1 MLTKKKKIA
10 IFAIAVAVIC
20 SVAWFLIYQN
30 RVHGE
35 SKNYI
40 AAEPAAT
47 DQPTING
54 IQITASGAN
63 TKPGTQGSLA
73 EVCDKRVPTAGYLE
87 KGESKNDKDVIKKN
101 AKGGERNPF
110 VILEIVPDK
119 KMQQMSL
126 LQGDDKT
133 PVDWMKAG
141 ISTGKN
147 FHSGNNIEND
157 VSNAFGY
164 WAMNYKY
171 NVLKY
176 GTDSTNPEYE
186 EDTMASVA
194 KLYQLAITN
203 TEIEKAGYTVSDFD
217 NKYNNGNGTLA
228 DLSSAFPKLFEKDDD
243 DQEIRDIAIAD
254 NQNWKRSKKNAYSTI
269 ECGDKV
275 PDEDINSMT
284 MAELAAK
291 YPNVFKEDS
300 DGKQIKNADLDKQY
314 WDVEKTTTTTTRE
327 IQTSALAIKDD
338 VENTSV
344 ADLAAKYPDIF
355 STDKDGKKITP
366 SMIADADNWK
376 LETTNNS
383 WETVDL
389 KSQGGYLVY
398 VGEGNGDYSFESSG
412 NQWWFGGNVQK
423 SSTDSEN
430 VWKYVTTLPDE
441 SKNNNFQDK
450 DNYCDILN
458 NKTYL
463 QDSAYMNGYLDLS
476 KLSWCQ
482 GKNFAKYYFKYSKSQ
497 NQYVFTCKKIEYKF
511 EYYGLR
517 ANDVL
522 KRSLFVFKDEEECKN
537 FNIEVVCMTPSEI
550 NEIAKSDDADKL
562 DMIERADLFYIE
574 TYDQNSVGL
583 DRHFQ
588 FYQYVDPDYTY
599 NASDVQSQNIKSFK
613 QNDLEWASCI
623 KLLKRLSVNSNLPL
637 MYTKPVGS
645 LLENSTFSDEAVT
658 VHIGNWKKI
667 GYDGVVSEDVE
678 NPTRTSPSSQ
688 PGSICNIAK
697 MYLISMQFDLI
708 APTNINLHAQGG
720 YLIYVGA
727 GKGDYSFKSSGDQS
741 RFGGTVQKSST
752 DSENAWR
759 YVTNLP
765 GGNKYFK
772 DEERQKDGWK
782 NFKDKDSYWEI
793 LNNQT
798 YLNDVSYD
806 NYYIDLSEISWC
818 TADVDYQRTFFD
830 NDEDIDSVIKHIYT
844 VPLHSDVTDNTDEG
858 SATTTGYYQ
867 TPTGSDAKSCYLWN
881 RWTFFPYE
889 ETPNDITGVPVETGT
904 LMKYGYLTSY
914 LATNAISDGDNN
926 TDDGHFDHQDG
937 TDGKKNDNNVTVVR
951 GYGGSSNV
959 NESTLNGLTQNTIM
973 NTMMDILYRIMN
985 NRANTNPYDMTAL
998 IQKCKKQYTKVSDSA
1013 ALYDY
1018 SSEGKYTDKTLYLKV
1033 AVYNGDPIDVNKR
1046 NNEAGAITSIELV
1059 NEDGDAW
1066 KDELVPQEKL
1076 GDTSTNLKK
1085 ETIASRDQKASN
1097 SVYGYQIGDI
1107 LNTDN
1112 YSKNIYIPFQ
1122 LSAWQKGYNRIRIKT
1137 RARMFDEGKKTTTVQ
1152 SSDHSIYLDL
1162 DERALFDLQ

>member
-54 IQITASGAN
+54 IQITSSGAN

-73 EVCDKRVPTAGYLE
+73 EVCDKRVPIAGYLE
-87 KGESKNDKDVIKKN
+87 EGESKNDKDVIKKN

-119 KMQQMSL
+119 KMQQMAL

-291 YPNVFKEDS
+291 YPDVFKEDS

-355 STDKDGKKITP
+355 STDKDGKKVTP
-366 SMIADADNWK
+366 SMIADADHWK

-423 SSTDSEN
+423 SSTESEN

-574 TYDQNSVGL
+574 TYDQKSEGL
-583 DRHFQ
+583 DKHFQ

-599 NASDVQSQNIKSFK
+599 NAADVQSQNIKSFK
-613 QNDLEWASCI
+613 QNDLEWASCV

-637 MYTKPVGS
+637 MYTKQVGS
-645 LLENSTFSDEAVT
+645 LLENSTFSDESVT
-658 VHIGNWKKI
+658 VHIGNWNCNYNQK
-667 GYDGVVSEDVE
+667 YVSGL
-678 NPTRTSPSSQ
+678 
-688 PGSICNIAK
+688 GSVCNIAK
-697 MYLISMQFDLI
+697 LYLISLQFDLI
-708 APTNINLHAQGG
+708 APT
-720 YLIYVGA
+720 Y
-727 GKGDYSFKSSGDQS
+727 
-741 RFGGTVQKSST
+741 
-752 DSENAWR
+752 E
-759 YVTNLP
+759 
-765 GGNKYFK
+765 
-772 DEERQKDGWK
+772 
-782 NFKDKDSYWEI
+782 
-793 LNNQT
+793 
-798 YLNDVSYD
+798 
-806 NYYIDLSEISWC
+806 
-818 TADVDYQRTFFD
+818 DVDYQRTFFD

-844 VPLHSDVTDNTDEG
+844 VPLHSDVMDNTDEG

-889 ETPNDITGVPVETGT
+889 ETPDVITGVPVETET
-904 LMKYGYLTSY
+904 LMKYGYIKSY
-914 LATNAISDGDNN
+914 LDTAAIRNANDN
-926 TDDGHFDHQDG
+926 TDAGHFNHQDG
-937 TDGKKNDNNVTVVR
+937 TNGKDDDNNVTVVH

-973 NTMMDILYRIMN
+973 NTMMEILYRIMN

-1046 NNEAGAITSIELV
+1046 NNEAGAITLIELV

-1066 KDELVPQEKL
+1066 KDELIPQEKL

-1112 YSKNIYIPFQ
+1112 YSKSIYIPFQ

>member
-47 DQPTING
+47 DQPTINE
-54 IQITASGAN
+54 IQITSSGAN
-63 TKPGTQGSLA
+63 TQVGTQGSLA

-171 NVLKY
+171 DVLKY
-176 GTDSTNPEYE
+176 GTDSTNPDYE

-194 KLYQLAITN
+194 KLYQLTITN
-203 TEIEKAGYTVSDFD
+203 EKIKAAEYTVSEFK
-217 NKYNNGNGTLA
+217 NTYNNGTMA
-228 DLSSAFPKLFEKDDD
+228 DLVSKFPKLFKDDEGNLKDDD
-243 DQEIRDIAIAD
+243 GNKIREIAIAD
-254 NQNWKRSKKNAYSTI
+254 NQNWARSKDRTI
-269 ECGDKV
+269 DCGFKV
-275 PDEDINSMT
+275 SDEDINSMT

-291 YPNVFKEDS
+291 YPEVFKKDA
-300 DGKQIKNADLDKQY
+300 DGNTIDDADLDKQY
-314 WDVEKTTTTTTRE
+314 WDIKHIETKTTYRE
-327 IQTSALAIKDD
+327 IQSTAWEIKDD
-338 VENTSV
+338 VENTSI

-355 STDKDGKKITP
+355 SKDKDGNKVTSTMLKETE
-366 SMIADADNWK
+366 NWK
-376 LETTNNS
+376 VEKNS
-383 WETVDL
+383 STINLQSE
-389 KSQGGYLVY
+389 GGYLVY
-398 VGEGNGDYSFESSG
+398 VGEGKGEYSLTTSG
-412 NQWWFGGNVQK
+412 NQWYFGGDVQK
-423 SSTDSEN
+423 STIDSEN

-450 DNYCDILN
+450 ENYCDILN

-463 QDSAYMNGYLDLS
+463 QDSAYINGYLDLS
-476 KLSWCQ
+476 KFSWCN
-482 GKNFAKYYFKYSKSQ
+482 GKNFAKYYFKYSKTQ
-497 NQYVFTCKKIEYKF
+497 NRYKF
-511 EYYGLR
+511 TWKNSSEEGYYLAYYGLK

-522 KRSLFVFKDEEECKN
+522 KRSLFVFKNEEECKN
-537 FNIEVVCMTPSEI
+537 FNLEVVCMTPSEI

-562 DMIERADLFYIE
+562 DIIERADLFYIE
-574 TYDQNSVGL
+574 TYDQKSEGL
-583 DRHFQ
+583 DKHFQ

-599 NASDVQSQNIKSFK
+599 NAADVQSQNIKSFK
-613 QNDLEWASCI
+613 QNDLEWASCV

-645 LLENSTFSDEAVT
+645 LLENSTFSDESVT
-658 VHIGNWKKI
+658 VHIGNWNCNYNQK
-667 GYDGVVSEDVE
+667 YVSGL
-678 NPTRTSPSSQ
+678 
-688 PGSICNIAK
+688 GSVCNIAK
-697 MYLISMQFDLI
+697 LYLISLQFDLI
-708 APTNINLHAQGG
+708 APT
-720 YLIYVGA
+720 Y
-727 GKGDYSFKSSGDQS
+727 
-741 RFGGTVQKSST
+741 
-752 DSENAWR
+752 E
-759 YVTNLP
+759 
-765 GGNKYFK
+765 
-772 DEERQKDGWK
+772 
-782 NFKDKDSYWEI
+782 
-793 LNNQT
+793 
-798 YLNDVSYD
+798 
-806 NYYIDLSEISWC
+806 
-818 TADVDYQRTFFD
+818 DVDYQRTFFN

-844 VPLHSDVTDNTDEG
+844 VPLHSDVTDNADEG

-889 ETPNDITGVPVETGT
+889 ETPNVITGVPVKTKT
-904 LMKYGYLTSY
+904 LMKYGYIKSY
-914 LATNAISDGDNN
+914 LDTAAIRDANNN
-926 TDDGHFDHQDG
+926 TDAGHFDHQDG
-937 TDGKKNDNNVTVVR
+937 TDGKKDDNNVTVVR

-973 NTMMDILYRIMN
+973 NTMMEILYHIMN
-985 NRANTNPYDMTAL
+985 NTANTTPFDMTAA
-998 IQKCKKQYTKVSDSA
+998 IQKCKKQYTKVSDST

-1018 SSEGKYTDKTLYLKV
+1018 SSEGKYSDKTLYLKV
-1033 AVYNGDPIDVNKR
+1033 RLCNGDMENQKKR
-1046 NNEAGAITSIELV
+1046 NNEAGVITKIELV

-1066 KDELVPQEKL
+1066 KDELTPQEKM
-1076 GDTSTNLKK
+1076 GDTSTNMKK
-1085 ETIASRDQKASN
+1085 ETVLATDQKN
-1097 SVYGYQIGDI
+1097 SHNLYGYQIDA
-1107 LNTDN
+1107 LAD
-1112 YSKNIYIPFQ
+1112 SKTFYIPFQ

-1137 RARMFDEGKKTTTVQ
+1137 RSKMYDTKKKTTTVQ

>member
-10 IFAIAVAVIC
+10 IFAVAVAVIC
-20 SVAWFLIYQN
+20 SVAWFLIFQN

-40 AAEPAAT
+40 ASEPAAA

-54 IQITASGAN
+54 IEITSSGAN
-63 TKPGTQGSLA
+63 TKPGTQGSLV

-87 KGESKNDKDVIKKN
+87 EGESKNDKDVIKKN

-110 VILEIVPDK
+110 VVLEIVPDK
-119 KMQQMSL
+119 KMQQMTL

-176 GTDSTNPEYE
+176 GTDSVDPEYE

-217 NKYNNGNGTLA
+217 NTYNNGNGTVA
-228 DLSSAFPKLFEKDDD
+228 DLASAFSKLFEKDDD
-243 DQEIRDIAIAD
+243 ENSIRDIAIAD
-254 NQNWKRSKKNAYSTI
+254 NQNWKRSKKDAYSTI

-275 PDEDINSMT
+275 SDEDINSMT

-291 YPNVFKEDS
+291 YPEVFKEDT
-300 DGKQIKNADLDKQY
+300 DGTQIKTADLDKQY

-327 IQTSALAIKDD
+327 VQSSAIAIKDD
-338 VENTSV
+338 VDNTTI
-344 ADLAAKYPDIF
+344 AELAAKYPEIF
-355 STDKDGKKITP
+355 EIDKDGKKVTA
-366 SMIADADNWK
+366 SMIADAENWK
-376 LETTNNS
+376 IEKTNNS
-383 WETVDL
+383 WESLDL

-398 VGEGNGDYSFESSG
+398 VGTEDGEYSFTTSG
-412 NQWWFGGNVQK
+412 NQWWFGGDVQE
-423 SSTDSEN
+423 STTASEN
-430 VWKYVTTLPDE
+430 VWQYVTTLPE
-441 SKNNNFQDK
+441 ASKNKNILDK
-450 DNYCDILN
+450 DSYWDILN
-458 NKTYL
+458 NKTYVN
-463 QDSAYMNGYLDLS
+463 DTSYDHYYLDLS
-476 KLSWCQ
+476 KINWCN

-497 NQYVFTCKKIEYKF
+497 DQYVFTCKKKEYKF
-511 EYYGLR
+511 EYYGLK
-517 ANDVL
+517 ANNVL
-522 KRSLFVFKDEEECKN
+522 KRSLFVFQDEEECDN
-537 FNIEVVCMTPSEI
+537 FNLEVVCMTPSEI
-550 NEIAKSDDADKL
+550 NEIAQSDDADKL
-562 DMIERADLFYIE
+562 DIIERADLFYIE
-574 TYDQNSVGL
+574 TYDQDSVGL

-599 NASDVQSQNIKSFK
+599 NAEDVQSQNIKSFK
-613 QNDLEWASCI
+613 QNDLEWSSCV

-637 MYTKPVGS
+637 MYTKQVGS
-645 LLENSTFSDEAVT
+645 LLENSTFSDESVT
-658 VHIGNWKKI
+658 VHIGNWNCNQNQK
-667 GYDGVVSEDVE
+667 YVSGL
-678 NPTRTSPSSQ
+678 
-688 PGSICNIAK
+688 GSVCNIAK
-697 MYLISMQFDLI
+697 MYLISLQFDLI
-708 APTNINLHAQGG
+708 APT
-720 YLIYVGA
+720 Y
-727 GKGDYSFKSSGDQS
+727 
-741 RFGGTVQKSST
+741 
-752 DSENAWR
+752 E
-759 YVTNLP
+759 
-765 GGNKYFK
+765 
-772 DEERQKDGWK
+772 
-782 NFKDKDSYWEI
+782 
-793 LNNQT
+793 
-798 YLNDVSYD
+798 
-806 NYYIDLSEISWC
+806 
-818 TADVDYQRTFFD
+818 DVDYQRTFFD

-844 VPLHSDVTDNTDEG
+844 VPLHSDVTDNVDEG

-889 ETPNDITGVPVETGT
+889 ETPDAITGVPVETET
-904 LMKYGYLTSY
+904 LMKYGYIKSY
-914 LATNAISDGDNN
+914 LDTAALRDANNN
-926 TDDGHFDHQDG
+926 TDSSLFNHQDG
-937 TDGKKNDNNVTVVR
+937 TDGKLDDNNVTVVH

-973 NTMMDILYRIMN
+973 NDMMEILYRIMN
-985 NRANTNPYDMTAL
+985 NKANTNPYDMTAI

-1059 NEDGDAW
+1059 NEDGEVW
-1066 KDELVPQEKL
+1066 KDELIPQEKL
-1076 GDTSTNLKK
+1076 GDISTSLKK
-1085 ETIASRDQKASN
+1085 ETIVSRDQKESN

-1112 YSKNIYIPFQ
+1112 YSKSIYIPFQ
-1122 LSAWQKGYNRIRIKT
+1122 LSAWQKGYNRICIKT

-1152 SSDHSIYLDL
+1152 SSDHCIYLDL